1 MRISY
6 NGIITAFQ
14 AEDASSILAI
24 RSIYYRG
31 VEESGRPRLSHK
43 QEIVG
48 SNPTSATKYAQV
60 SLSINSN
67 LYK

>member
-24 RSIYYRG
+24 RSTPKYPSPLRTEPK
-31 VEESGRPRLSHK
+31 VT
-43 QEIVG
+43 G
-48 SNPTSATKYAQV
+48 SKM
-60 SLSINSN
+60 
-67 LYK
+67 